1 MMMIDK
7 NKFKL
12 LENEQKLDKEQTR
25 QSLTYWHDVWRRLKK
40 NHLAIVGL
48 VCVVII
54 ILFATVGPLINPY
67 KYNNQYLDYKNLP
80 PQLTVYKLG
89 DDVHVFLSEMNQL
102 VLVSEDGHLLETFS
116 LAEADKD
123 FVAKTY
129 TYRLFNEEDVE
140 TAVVM
145 VDFSYTTD
153 PLKRDE
159 GIRYSFT
166 YEDVEYKTPLD
177 KIWNKT
183 FLLGTDKNGRDML
196 ARLMYGTGISLVIA
210 FVAAF
215 INFFIGVIYVSISGF
230 FGKNTDIIMMRI
242 VDIIN
247 SIPLLLYVIL
257 LMVVLKDSKFEIEV
271 LNKIFGSGGLGT
283 IIITLITV
291 YWVGMARLVRAQ
303 VLSLKEQEYVLAAKT
318 MGVSNFKIIQK
329 HLIPNALGPII
340 VTLAMMIPTAVFT
353 EAFLSFI
360 GLGIS
365 APKASLGSL
374 ANDGASFMQTYPYQ
388 LVIPAVSIAF
398 MMLAFNFLGDGLRD
412 TLDPRLRKG

>member
-1 MMMIDK
+1 MIMDK
-7 NKFKL
+7 NKFVFL
-12 LENEQKLDKEQTR
+12 DSEQKLDKEQTR
-25 QSLTYWHDVWRRLKK
+25 KSLTYWHDVWRRLKK

-48 VCVVII
+48 VGVVIV
-54 ILFATVGPLINPY
+54 ILFATIGPMINPY
-67 KYNNQYLDYKNLP
+67 KYNRQYLDYKNIP

-89 DDVHVFLSEMNQL
+89 DDIHVFLSEMNQL
-102 VLVSEDGHLLETFS
+102 ILVSEDGKLLEAFS

-123 FVAKTY
+123 FDAKTY
-129 TYRLFNEEDVE
+129 TYRLFDEENVE
-140 TAVVM
+140 VAVVM
-145 VDFSYTTD
+145 VDFAYQTD
-153 PLKRDE
+153 PLKRVE

-166 YEDVEYKTPLD
+166 YEDVEYKTPIG
-177 KIWNKT
+177 KVWNKT
-183 FLLGTDKNGRDML
+183 FILGSDKNGRDML

-210 FVAAF
+210 FVAAV
-215 INFFIGVIYVSISGF
+215 INFFIGVIYGSISGF

-257 LMVVLKDSKFEIEV
+257 LMVVLKDSWFEINV
-271 LNKIFGSGGLGT
+271 LNKLFGTGGLGT
-283 IIITLITV
+283 IIITLISV

-318 MGVSNFKIIQK
+318 MGVRNYKIISK

-365 APKASLGSL
+365 APRASLGSL

-388 LVIPAVSIAF
+388 LVIPAVTIAF

-412 TLDPRLRKG
+412 ALDPRLRKG

>member
-1 MMMIDK
+1 MDK
-7 NKFKL
+7 NKFKF
-12 LENEQKLDKEQTR
+12 LEKDQQLDKEQTR
-25 QSLTYWHDVWRRLKK
+25 NSLTYWQDVWRRLKK

-48 VCVVII
+48 VCVVLV
-54 ILFATVGPLINPY
+54 ILFATIGPLINPNDY
-67 KYNNQYLDYKNLP
+67 SSQELDYKNIP

-89 DDVHVFLSEMNQL
+89 DDTYVFLSEML
-102 VLVSEDGHLLETFS
+102 DLILVSEDGHLLERFS

-123 FVAKTY
+123 LVNRTR
-129 TYRLFNEEDVE
+129 TYRLYDDEDNEIA
-140 TAVVM
+140 AVL
-145 VDFSYTTD
+145 VDFSYQTD
-153 PLKRDE
+153 PIKIQE

-166 YEDVEYKTPLD
+166 FEDIEYKEAHD
-177 KIWNKT
+177 RVWNKT
-183 FLLGTDKNGRDML
+183 YILGTDVNGRDML

-210 FVAAF
+210 FIAAI
-215 INFFIGVIYVSISGF
+215 INFFIGVIYGSISGF

-257 LMVVLKDSKFEIEV
+257 LMVVLKDSWFEQNV
-271 LNKIFGSGGLGT
+271 LDKLFGSGGLGT
-283 IIITLITV
+283 IIITLISV

-303 VLSLKEQEYVLAAKT
+303 VLSLKEQEYVLAART
-318 MGVSNFKIIQK
+318 MGVSNDKIIQK

-340 VTLAMMIPTAVFT
+340 VTMAMMIPTAVFT

-374 ANDGASFMQTYPYQ
+374 ANDGARFMQTYPYQ
-388 LVIPAVSIAF
+388 LLIPSIAIAF

-412 TLDPRLRKG
+412 ALDPRLRKG

>member
-1 MMMIDK
+1 MDK
-7 NKFKL
+7 NKFKF
-12 LENEQKLDKEQTR
+12 LEQDQKLDKEQTR
-25 QSLTYWHDVWRRLKK
+25 KSLTYWQDVWRRLKK

-48 VCVVII
+48 VCVIFI
-54 ILFATVGPLINPY
+54 ILFATVGPLINPRNY
-67 KYNNQYLDYKNLP
+67 KSQALDYKNIP

-89 DDVHVFLSEMNQL
+89 DDTYVYLSEML
-102 VLVSEDGHLLETFS
+102 ELILVSEDGYLIQKFDI
-116 LAEADKD
+116 AEADKD
-123 FVAKTY
+123 LENKTR
-129 TYRLFNEEDVE
+129 TYRLYDENDVE
-140 TAVVM
+140 IDSVF
-145 VDFSYTTD
+145 VDFSYQTD
-153 PLKRDE
+153 PIKKLE

-166 YEDVEYKTPLD
+166 YDGIEYKQPFD
-177 KIWNKT
+177 KIWNKSYI
-183 FLLGTDKNGRDML
+183 LGTDINGRDML
-196 ARLMYGTGISLVIA
+196 ARLMYGTGISLIIA
-210 FVAAF
+210 FVAAI
-215 INFFIGVIYVSISGF
+215 INFFIGVIYGSISGF

-257 LMVVLKDSKFEIEV
+257 LMVVLKDSWFEINV
-271 LNKIFGSGGLGT
+271 LDKLFGSGGLGT
-283 IIITLITV
+283 IIVTLISV

-340 VTLAMMIPTAVFT
+340 VTMAMMIPTAVFT

-365 APKASLGSL
+365 APRASLGSL
-374 ANDGASFMQTYPYQ
+374 ANDGAKYMQTYPYQ
-388 LVIPAVSIAF
+388 LVIPSIAIAF

-412 TLDPRLRKG
+412 ALDPRLRKG

>member
-1 MMMIDK
+1 MDK
-7 NKFKL
+7 NKFKF
-12 LENEQKLDKEQTR
+12 LEQDQKLDKEQTR
-25 QSLTYWHDVWRRLKK
+25 KSLTYWQDVWRRLKK

-48 VCVVII
+48 VCVIFI
-54 ILFATVGPLINPY
+54 ILFATVGPLINPKNY
-67 KYNNQYLDYKNLP
+67 KSQALDYKNIP

-89 DDVHVFLSEMNQL
+89 DDTYVYLSEML
-102 VLVSEDGHLLETFS
+102 ELILVSEDGYLIQKFDI
-116 LAEADKD
+116 AEADKD
-123 FVAKTY
+123 LVNKTR
-129 TYRLFNEEDVE
+129 TYRLYDENDVE
-140 TAVVM
+140 IDSVF
-145 VDFSYTTD
+145 VDFSYQTD
-153 PLKRDE
+153 PIKKLE

-166 YEDVEYKTPLD
+166 YDGIEYKQPFD
-177 KIWNKT
+177 KVWNKSYI
-183 FLLGTDKNGRDML
+183 LGTDINGRDML
-196 ARLMYGTGISLVIA
+196 ARLMYGTRISLIIA
-210 FVAAF
+210 FVAAI
-215 INFFIGVIYVSISGF
+215 INFFIGVIYGSISGF

-257 LMVVLKDSKFEIEV
+257 LMVVLKDSWFEINV
-271 LNKIFGSGGLGT
+271 LDKVFGSGGLGT
-283 IIITLITV
+283 IIVTLISV

-340 VTLAMMIPTAVFT
+340 VTMAMMIPTAVFT

-365 APKASLGSL
+365 APRASLGSL
-374 ANDGASFMQTYPYQ
+374 ANDGARFMQTYPYQ
-388 LVIPAVSIAF
+388 LVIPSIAIAF

-412 TLDPRLRKG
+412 ALDPRLRKG

>member
-1 MMMIDK
+1 MDK
-7 NKFKL
+7 NKFKF
-12 LENEQKLDKEQTR
+12 LEQDQKLDKEQTR
-25 QSLTYWHDVWRRLKK
+25 KSLTYWQDVWRRLKK

-48 VCVVII
+48 VCVIFI
-54 ILFATVGPLINPY
+54 ILFATIGPLINPKNY
-67 KYNNQYLDYKNLP
+67 KSQALDYKNIP

-89 DDVHVFLSEMNQL
+89 DDTYVYLSEML
-102 VLVSEDGHLLETFS
+102 ELILVSEDGYLIQKFDI
-116 LAEADKD
+116 AEADKD
-123 FVAKTY
+123 LVNKTR
-129 TYRLFNEEDVE
+129 TYRLYDENDVE
-140 TAVVM
+140 IDSVF
-145 VDFSYTTD
+145 VDFSYQTD
-153 PLKRDE
+153 PIKKLE

-166 YEDVEYKTPLD
+166 YDGIEYKQPFD
-177 KIWNKT
+177 KVWNKSYI
-183 FLLGTDKNGRDML
+183 LGTDINGRDML
-196 ARLMYGTGISLVIA
+196 ARLMYGTGISLIIA
-210 FVAAF
+210 FVAAI
-215 INFFIGVIYVSISGF
+215 INFFIGVIYGSISGF

-257 LMVVLKDSKFEIEV
+257 LMVVLKDSWFEVNV
-271 LNKIFGSGGLGT
+271 LDKLFGSGGLGT
-283 IIITLITV
+283 IIVTLISV

-340 VTLAMMIPTAVFT
+340 VTMAMMIPTAVFT

-365 APKASLGSL
+365 APRASLGSL
-374 ANDGASFMQTYPYQ
+374 ANDGARFMQTYPYQ
-388 LVIPAVSIAF
+388 LVIPSIAIAF

-412 TLDPRLRKG
+412 ALDPRLRKG